1 MSDPGTLRRPNE
13 AESRVMSRR
22 GWWLVVLNFLVP
34 GLPQLVAGN
43 RVLAR
48 IVLWFWA
55 LSWVAGLWA
64 LWALLAARSTFASVF
79 SNSAVLWVLQGWI
92 ILGIVILVV
101 LSVDTLRLVRV
112 VRTRGRTRLLLP
124 LAMLVVGALAVSGLT
139 WASSQVSTARGLLE
153 DVFGDG
159 VVAEPVDGR
168 YNILLLGGDSGE
180 GRIGLRPDSLS
191 VVSVDASTGQTAI
204 IGVPRNM
211 EQVPF
216 PEGSPMLEI
225 YPDGYTCG
233 SECMVNALY
242 TEGEAHPELY
252 PDAEEEGS
260 SPGIE
265 ATKDGVEGITGLT
278 IQYFVLVNM
287 EGFIE
292 LIDALGGITVDVP
305 ESVELVDG
313 SDDDL
318 QYHGTIEAGE
328 QHMDGQTALWYARS
342 RKTTSDYDRM
352 ERQRLIEKAII
363 AQFSPSVIVSKFQEV
378 AQATSATL
386 QTDIPQVL
394 VSTMVD
400 LAEGMQSYDVQ
411 SLELTP
417 DNGIVTADPDY
428 ATIHAM
434 VAETVAAA
442 TTPAE

>member
-1 MSDPGTLRRPNE
+1 M
-13 AESRVMSRR
+13 
-22 GWWLVVLNFLVP
+22 
-34 GLPQLVAGN
+34 
-43 RVLAR
+43 
-48 IVLWFWA
+48 
-55 LSWVAGLWA
+55 
-64 LWALLAARSTFASVF
+64 
-79 SNSAVLWVLQGWI
+79 
-92 ILGIVILVV
+92 
-101 LSVDTLRLVRV
+101 
-112 VRTRGRTRLLLP
+112 
-124 LAMLVVGALAVSGLT
+124 
-139 WASSQVSTARGLLE
+139 
-153 DVFGDG
+153 
-159 VVAEPVDGR
+159 DGR

-363 AQFSPSVIVSKFQEV
+363 AQFSLSVIVSKFQEV